1 LQGRLKTVVRHSEQ
15 TGEKIV
21 KSVFETRFARI
32 GETGEHYQAVK
43 INSTAA
49 ACQWAKDSLGS
60 YFDERLDCEEFL
72 IAILNTKLCVQ
83 RVVRITR
90 GTLDASLVH
99 PREVFRP
106 AIADAAAAI
115 LLIHNHPS
123 GDPTPSPQD
132 REITD
137 RLKKCGEMLG
147 INVIDHI
154 IVGQN
159 CAVSLAEC

>member
-1 LQGRLKTVVRHSEQ
+1 M
-15 TGEKIV
+15 

-32 GETGEHYQAVK
+32 GETGEHYQSVK
-43 INSTAA
+43 INSTQAA
-49 ACQWAKDSLGS
+49 IEWAMNSLGS
-60 YFDERLDCEEFL
+60 YFDDKLDQEEFL
-72 IAILNTKLCVQ
+72 IAILDTKLCVR

-106 AIADAAAAI
+106 AIADAACAI

-123 GDPTPSPQD
+123 GDPTPSRQD
-132 REITD
+132 HEVTD
-137 RLKKCGEMLG
+137 RLKQAGGILG

-154 IVGQN
+154 VVGHGK
-159 CAVSLAEC
+159 AVSLAELN